1 MWWFGCALLHRS
13 GAQKPEGQWTNGGS
27 GGRSSRGCALF
38 PKSQS
43 AIVAAGVRTR
53 GLPAGRT
60 GESEQEH
67 HEDQFEQLPLP
78 RKMWSGMKMKKLMH
92 IDEL

>member
-1 MWWFGCALLHRS
+1 M
-13 GAQKPEGQWTNGGS
+13 
-27 GGRSSRGCALF
+27 
-38 PKSQS
+38 
-43 AIVAAGVRTR
+43 R

-78 RKMWSGMKMKKLMH
+78 RKTWSGMKMKKLMH